1 MLRIDRAET
10 RRELRSF
17 VLYPYRKYRGDAN
30 WVPPLRISQFE
41 LLDPK
46 KNPFWQHARGT
57 FYLARREGQ
66 VVGRIACIDDDLH
79 NATHG
84 DDLVFFGF
92 FEAEDEEVARALLEA
107 VEDEARA
114 LGRTAVRGPANP
126 TMNDGAGFQIDS
138 FDQKAYVM
146 MPQNPPH
153 YPAWAEA
160 AGYEKVKDL
169 YTFHLNNQGS
179 MPERLQRIVDRT
191 RQRYQPVVR
200 TADMKRF
207 EEEVQLL
214 QRIHTAAWEK
224 NWGQVPYTDA
234 EIRHLASELKM
245 IVNPEMA
252 LFLEYQGEPVAVC
265 IAIPDLNQ
273 VLARFDG
280 RLLPTGI
287 FHLLNMKRT
296 IDRARLVM
304 LGVLPEHR
312 NRGFDLVLIDE
323 VMRRGH
329 SQGIREGELG
339 WTLEDNH
346 AINRAIEASGGV
358 RNKTFRMVQKELRTE
373 P

>member
-1 MLRIDRAET
+1 VVRIERVGSRQAK
-10 RRELRSF
+10 REF
-17 VLYPYRKYRGDAN
+17 VLYPYRKYRDDPG
-30 WVPPLRISQFE
+30 WVAPLRLSQFE
-41 LLDPK
+41 LLDPR
-46 KNPFWQHARGT
+46 KNPFWQHARAEL
-57 FYLARREGQ
+57 FLARRDGR

-92 FEAEDEEVARALLEA
+92 FEAEDEVVARALFEA
-107 VEDEARA
+107 VEAHARS
-114 LGRTAVRGPANP
+114 LGRKAVRGPANP
-126 TMNDGAGFQIDS
+126 TMNDGAGFQLDA
-138 FDQKAYVM
+138 FDRPPYVM
-146 MPQNPPH
+146 MPQNPPE
-153 YPAWAEA
+153 YPEWACA
-160 AGYEKVKDL
+160 AGYRKVKDL
-169 YTFHLNNQGS
+169 YAFHLDNRGRL
-179 MPERLQRIVDRT
+179 PERLQRIVDRT
-191 RQRYQPVVR
+191 RERYAPVVR
-200 TADMKRF
+200 AADMKRF
-207 EEEVQLL
+207 EDEVREL

-234 EIRHLASELKM
+234 EIAHLASELKM
-245 IVNPEMA
+245 IVDPEMA

-323 VMRRGH
+323 VMRRGYAR
-329 SQGIREGELG
+329 GIKEGELG

-346 AINRAIEASGGV
+346 AINRAIEATGGV
-358 RNKTFRMVQKELRTE
+358 RYKTLRMVQKEL
-373 P
+373 